1 MKLSYKTSIKT
12 MLKNFLLFASC
23 LSFGFSF
30 ASENDSLALTNK
42 DKKTS
47 SIDFVESRYLNDSLD
62 LFYVNNSQLF
72 QEEWDHL
79 AHPVF
84 WKTLMTLS
92 PDSCVI
98 NIGATREIVQY
109 MTLDEWD
116 EKSDDAKV
124 VYRDSIRSVRGLSD
138 DSKVYMTTGKRD
150 FYTFEGVL
158 PTISKGVEVFKQQNV
173 DPWYA
178 QAILMIES
186 PGRLA
191 KSNVGAFGS
200 FQLMASVARS
210 QGLTVNRYVDERK
223 DFVKSAV
230 AASSLI
236 ENVCIPEAKVIL
248 DKKGI
253 SYKENDLWFRLFVMH
268 VYHAGAYNVA
278 GVVNKINPNKGGM
291 TLIQKMWITE
301 NGRFRNASQ
310 NYSQL
315 ALAAMLIF
323 EDMIWEC
330 SS

>member
-1 MKLSYKTSIKT
+1 

>member
-1 MKLSYKTSIKT
+1 

-116 EKSDDAKV
+116 EKSDDAKD

-191 KSNVGAFGS
+191 KSNVGAYGS

-330 SS
+330 S